1 MACYGRGVRVAVT
14 VGVGVTVT
22 ILVKRCGTHPTR
34 PSLSITSI
42 QIKPL
47 TASTPYKT
55 TRGSPSRMVPI
66 IGPSGYA
73 RSRNPSPSVFATRA
87 TDGVG
92 VLVAVLVGVG
102 VWVLVGV
109 WVAVAVAVLVG
120 VAVRVGVGEGP
131 MVGVGV

>member
-1 MACYGRGVRVAVT
+1 MMQFPVHFAFYGRGVLVGVV

-22 ILVKRCGTHPTR
+22 IIVNICGTHPIR

-42 QIKPL
+42 QTNPL
-47 TASTPYKT
+47 TVWMPYNTIK
-55 TRGSPSRMVPI
+55 GSPSRITPM

-73 RSRNPSPSVFATRA
+73 RSLNPSPNVCATSA

-92 VLVAVLVGVG
+92 VLVAVFVAVG

-109 WVAVAVAVLVG
+109 
-120 VAVRVGVGEGP
+120 
-131 MVGVGV
+131 